1 MSVIDAGWVVDLRET
16 RSGCHFA
23 VGKAAGKEKPT
34 NVESKD
40 CWTRKKSEDRTNTSI
55 SLHLFP
61 QGANRIDPSTVWHRA
76 VPYGVKRNRTRGA
89 RRGLSGSLGCGSVSK
104 VCLPIQRR
112 ALVSSREHYGRE

>member
-40 CWTRKKSEDRTNTSI
+40 FGLEGNRRVVQIPAFHYICSPKVPTGSI
-55 SLHLFP
+55 
-61 QGANRIDPSTVWHRA
+61 QAQ
-76 VPYGVKRNRTRGA
+76 
-89 RRGLSGSLGCGSVSK
+89 SGIVL
-104 VCLPIQRR
+104 CLT
-112 ALVSSREHYGRE
+112 A